1 MRTMNIG
8 RLNKRI
14 TILKKVDTINALNQ
28 KSKSYE
34 TVANV
39 WASVAPVRGTERYE
53 LQKIHEEITYRVYIR
68 YLDGIRADMYIQY
81 DGKIYEIQSVIDVDL
96 EHKMLEI
103 DCVEKIVKTTE
114 E

>member
-28 KSKSYE
+28 KSKNYQ
-34 TVANV
+34 TVATV

-53 LQKIHEEITYRVYIR
+53 LQKLHEEVTYRVYMR
-68 YLDGIRADMYIQY
+68 YLAGIRADMYIQCG
-81 DGKIYEIQSVIDVDL
+81 DMTFEIQSVIDVDL

-103 DCVEKIVKTTE
+103 DCVEKVIKTE

>member
-14 TILKKVDTINALNQ
+14 SILKKVDTINALSQ
-28 KSKSYE
+28 KSKSFE
-34 TVANV
+34 TVATV

-53 LQKIHEEITYRVYIR
+53 LQKIHEEITYRVYMR
-68 YLDGIRADMYIQY
+68 YLANVRADMFIQY
-81 DGKIYEIQSVIDVDL
+81 GDKVYEIQSVIDVDL

>member
-28 KSKSYE
+28 KSKSYQ
-34 TVANV
+34 TVATV

-53 LQKIHEEITYRVYIR
+53 LQKLHEEVTYRVYMR
-68 YLDGIRADMYIQY
+68 YLSGIRADMYIQY
-81 DGKIYEIQSVIDVDL
+81 GDMTFEIQSVIDVDL

-103 DCVEKIVKTTE
+103 DCVENVIKTE

>member
-28 KSKSYE
+28 KSKSYQ
-34 TVANV
+34 TVATV

-53 LQKIHEEITYRVYIR
+53 LQKLHEEVTYRVYMR
-68 YLDGIRADMYIQY
+68 YLSGIRADMYIQY
-81 DGKIYEIQSVIDVDL
+81 GDMTFEIQSVIDVDL

-103 DCVEKIVKTTE
+103 DCVEKVIKTE